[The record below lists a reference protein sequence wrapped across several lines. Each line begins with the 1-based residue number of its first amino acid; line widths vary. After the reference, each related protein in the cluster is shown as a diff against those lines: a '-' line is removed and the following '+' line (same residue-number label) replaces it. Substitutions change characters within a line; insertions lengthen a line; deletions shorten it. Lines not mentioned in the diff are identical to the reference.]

1 MDNDDLQIISINDR
15 VIDLN
20 SGEIVHAGQSE
31 QLPPRLLSLLNHFIT
46 HRNQLIL
53 RDDLIE
59 SVWGH
64 IEAASEDS
72 VNVAVSA
79 LRKALGDLRRP
90 HRIIKTVTRRGY
102 RFVLADTLAT
112 DATTDAAR
120 AAVPVA
126 MLKQQTPALV
136 PRRWLLLLV
145 ILAMLPTL
153 WLLLPEPASKS
164 MQGTGNAAAN
174 ELPSIAVL
182 PFIDMSNNRNQSQ
195 FADGLV
201 DRILHMLTETRDMRV
216 VARTSSFAFRD
227 SPLGIGDIGR
237 ELGVD
242 AVLEGSV
249 QHDGE
254 QLRVVAQLIDV
265 DKEQHIWSRTFDRDS
280 TELFALQD
288 DIANAVTASMVDSL
302 LPASVLQ
309 PPVNRTVY
317 DLNTRA
323 SFELERFTVASLK
336 HGRQLLQSALQIDPD
351 NLDSLLLLIQAEKM
365 LRTQGPM
372 RQPGDTDIVLPHLQ
386 RAIELAP
393 NDSGVL
399 LAQGDWQFSEGKP
412 EQAIASYR
420 QAIAQQPNFAE
431 AYTRLGRVLYRI
443 GRMEE
448 ADNMLDMAR
457 RLDPVSPQV
466 AVWQADALWAIGRA
480 EEAVFQLRKNL
491 QLFPNFPLTYDRLA
505 TYLLQ
510 QGESGLAMRYI
521 LEQHRLDPDSP
532 VRWFRLCEFY
542 LQLGDDISAEACT
555 DELASQHQLPVRLPY
570 LRQILH
576 SFRGEWQAQQEILE
590 SIIVMHPY
598 NPLNQSLLAQ
608 SYTFTDDCDQAEQ
621 VLRQSY
627 PGIYAEPPLITPPM
641 TLAALAAAYC
651 ALQAGADPD
660 TSPLLQTLA
669 ENLERMRL
677 AQGPWQVTGH
687 ERARLLAMQGKH
699 DAALQELDKLINSGW
714 RYYWWGLDAYPEFA
728 ALAERPEFIALQ
740 QRLEAG
746 VAAQRAWFDANREVQ
761 LASLD

>member
-1 MDNDDLQIISINDR
+1 MDNDAQVITINDR

-20 SGEIVHAGQSE
+20 SGEIVHAGQAE
-31 QLPPRLLSLLNHFIT
+31 QLPPRLLSLLKHFIA
-46 HRNQLIL
+46 HRNQVIL
-53 RDDLIE
+53 RDDLIA

-64 IEAASEDS
+64 LEAASEDS

-79 LRKALGDLRRP
+79 LRKALGDLHRP
-90 HRIIKTVTRRGY
+90 HHIIKTVPRRGY
-102 RFVLADTLAT
+102 RFVHDETLAP
-112 DATTDAAR
+112 DAMTEAAG
-120 AAVPVA
+120 AAAAPVA
-126 MLKQQTPALV
+126 MLKPQTPALV

-145 ILAMLPTL
+145 ILALLPTL
-153 WLLLPEPASKS
+153 WLLLPEPANNSLH
-164 MQGTGNAAAN
+164 GGGNAVED
-174 ELPSIAVL
+174 ELPSVAVL
-182 PFIDMSNNRNQSQ
+182 PFTDMSNNRNQSQ

-237 ELGVD
+237 QLGVD

-254 QLRVVAQLIDV
+254 QMRVVAQLIDV
-265 DKEQHIWSRTFDRDS
+265 DNEQHIWSRTFDRES
-280 TELFALQD
+280 AELFALQD

-323 SFELERFTVASLK
+323 SFEIERFTVASLK
-336 HGRQLLQSALQIDPD
+336 RGRKLLQQALQLDPD

-393 NDSGVL
+393 NDPGVL
-399 LAQGDWQFSEGKP
+399 LAQGDWQFGEGKP
-412 EQAIASYR
+412 ELAVASYR
-420 QAIAQQPNFAE
+420 QAIAQKPNFAD

-448 ADNMLDMAR
+448 ADDMLDMAR
-457 RLDPVSPQV
+457 RLDPVSPLV

-491 QLFPNFPLTYDRLA
+491 QLFPDFPLTYDRLA

-521 LEQHRLDPDSP
+521 LEQHHIDPDSP

-542 LQLGDDISAEACT
+542 LQLGDDMSAETCT

-608 SYTFTDDCDQAEQ
+608 SYTFSGDCDQAEQ
-621 VLRQSY
+621 VLQKSY
-627 PGIYAEPPLITPPM
+627 PGVYADPPQITPPM
-641 TLAALAAAYC
+641 TLAAISAAYC
-651 ALQAGADPD
+651 ALQDGADPE
-660 TSPLLQTLA
+660 TSPLLQKLT

-699 DAALQELDKLINSGW
+699 HDALQELDKLINSGW

-728 ALAERPEFIALQ
+728 TLADRPEFIALQ
-740 QRLEAG
+740 QQLEAG
-746 VAAQRAWFDANREVQ
+746 VMAQRAWFEANRDVQ

>member
-1 MDNDDLQIISINDR
+1 MDNEAQVITINDR

-20 SGEIVHAGQSE
+20 SGEIVHAGQAE
-31 QLPPRLLSLLNHFIT
+31 QLPPRLLCLLKHFIA
-46 HRNQLIL
+46 HRNQVIL
-53 RDDLIE
+53 RDDLIA

-64 IEAASEDS
+64 LEAASEDS

-90 HRIIKTVTRRGY
+90 HHIIKTVPRRGY
-102 RFVLADTLAT
+102 RFVLADTLAA
-112 DATTDAAR
+112 DATTEADG
-120 AAVPVA
+120 AAVPAA

-145 ILAMLPTL
+145 ILALLPTL
-153 WLLLPEPASKS
+153 WLLLPEPANNSLH
-164 MQGTGNAAAN
+164 GGGNAAAE
-174 ELPSIAVL
+174 ELPSVAVL
-182 PFIDMSNNRNQSQ
+182 PFTDMSNNRNQSQ
-195 FADGLV
+195 FADGLA
-201 DRILHMLTETRDMRV
+201 DRILHMLTETRNMRV

-237 ELGVD
+237 QLGVD

-254 QLRVVAQLIDV
+254 QMRVVAQLIDV
-265 DKEQHIWSRTFDRDS
+265 DNEQHIWSRTFDRDS
-280 TELFALQD
+280 AELFALQD

-323 SFELERFTVASLK
+323 SFEIERFTVASLK
-336 HGRQLLQSALQIDPD
+336 RGRNLLQRALQIDPD

-372 RQPGDTDIVLPHLQ
+372 RQPGDADIVLPHLQ
-386 RAIELAP
+386 QAIELAP
-393 NDSGVL
+393 NDPGVL
-399 LAQGDWQFSEGKP
+399 LAQGAWQFGEGKP
-412 EQAIASYR
+412 ELAIASYR
-420 QAIAQQPNFAE
+420 QAIAQKPNFAD
-431 AYTRLGRVLYRI
+431 AYTMLGRVLYRI

-448 ADNMLDMAR
+448 ADDMLDMAR

-480 EEAVFQLRKNL
+480 EEAVFQLHKNL
-491 QLFPNFPLTYDRLA
+491 QLFPNYPLTYDRLA

-521 LEQHRLDPDSP
+521 LEQHRIDPDSP
-532 VRWFRLCEFY
+532 VRWFRMCEFY
-542 LQLGDDISAEACT
+542 LQLGDDISAETCT
-555 DELASQHQLPVRLPY
+555 DELASQHHLPVRLPY
-570 LRQILH
+570 MRQILH

-590 SIIVMHPY
+590 SIIIMHPY

-608 SYTFTDDCDQAEQ
+608 SYTFSGDCDQAEQ
-621 VLRQSY
+621 VLQQSY
-627 PGIYAEPPLITPPM
+627 PGVYAAPPQITPPM
-641 TLAALAAAYC
+641 TLAAISAAYC
-651 ALQAGADPD
+651 ALQDGADPD
-660 TSPLLQTLA
+660 TSPLLQKLT

-687 ERARLLAMQGKH
+687 QRARLLAMQGRH
-699 DAALQELDKLINSGW
+699 DDALQELDKLINSGW
-714 RYYWWGLDAYPEFA
+714 RYYWWRLDAYPEFA

-740 QRLEAG
+740 QQLEAG
-746 VAAQRAWFDANREVQ
+746 VATQRAWFEANRDVQ

>member
-1 MDNDDLQIISINDR
+1 MDNDAQVITINDR

-20 SGEIVHAGQSE
+20 SGEIFHAGQAE
-31 QLPPRLLSLLNHFIT
+31 QLPPRLLSLLNHFIA
-46 HRNQLIL
+46 HRNQVIL
-53 RDDLIE
+53 RDDLME

-90 HRIIKTVTRRGY
+90 HHIIKTVPRRGY
-102 RFVLADTLAT
+102 RFVLADTLAA
-112 DATTDAAR
+112 DAMTEADG
-120 AAVPVA
+120 AAVPAA

-145 ILAMLPTL
+145 ILALLPTL
-153 WLLLPEPASKS
+153 WLLLPEPASNS
-164 MQGTGNAAAN
+164 LRGGGNAAAD
-174 ELPSIAVL
+174 ELPSVAVL
-182 PFIDMSNNRNQSQ
+182 PFTDMSNNRNQSQ
-195 FADGLV
+195 FADGLA

-237 ELGVD
+237 QLGVD

-254 QLRVVAQLIDV
+254 QMRVVAQLIDV
-265 DKEQHIWSRTFDRDS
+265 DNEQHIWSRTFDRDDA
-280 TELFALQD
+280 ELFALQD
-288 DIANAVTASMVDSL
+288 DIANAVTTSMVDSL
-302 LPASVLQ
+302 LPTSVLQ
-309 PPVNRTVY
+309 QPVNRSLY

-336 HGRQLLQSALQIDPD
+336 RGRQLLQRALEIDPD

-386 RAIELAP
+386 RVIELAP
-393 NDSGVL
+393 NDPGVL
-399 LAQGDWQFSEGKP
+399 LAQGDWQFGEGKP
-412 EQAIASYR
+412 ELAIASYR
-420 QAIAQQPNFAE
+420 QAIAQKPNFAD
-431 AYTRLGRVLYRI
+431 AYTMLGRVLYRI

-448 ADNMLDMAR
+448 ADDMLAMAR

-491 QLFPNFPLTYDRLA
+491 QLFPNYPLTYDRLA

-521 LEQHRLDPDSP
+521 LEQHRIDPDSP

-576 SFRGEWQAQQEILE
+576 SFRGEWRAQQEILE

-608 SYTFTDDCDQAEQ
+608 SYTFSGDCDQAEL
-621 VLRQSY
+621 VLQQSY
-627 PGIYAEPPLITPPM
+627 PGIYADPPQITPPM

-651 ALQAGADPD
+651 ALQDGADPD
-660 TSPLLQTLA
+660 TSPLLQKLT
-669 ENLERMRL
+669 EHLERMRL

-714 RYYWWGLDAYPEFA
+714 RYYWWRLDAYPEFA
-728 ALAERPEFIALQ
+728 ALAKRPEFIALQ
-740 QRLEAG
+740 KRLEAG
-746 VAAQRAWFDANREVQ
+746 VAAQRAWFETNREVQ